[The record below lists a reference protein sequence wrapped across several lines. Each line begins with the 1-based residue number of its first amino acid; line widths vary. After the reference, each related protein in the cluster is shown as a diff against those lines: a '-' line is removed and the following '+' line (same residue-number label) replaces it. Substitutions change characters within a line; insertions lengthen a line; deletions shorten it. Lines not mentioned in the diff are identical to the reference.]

1 VEAMKTYVALLRGI
15 NVLGKKTLP
24 MKELVAVLEAL
35 GGRNVAT
42 YIQSGNAVFQHPG
55 GDTAKLAEELSEAIE
70 AKRGFRPHGLVLE
83 ARALEQA
90 VAKNPYPEAVS
101 DHKTLH
107 LFFLDVKPAKAKLA
121 AVAPLLAKSERFEV
135 RGTVLYLHTPDGF
148 GRSKF
153 AANVERK
160 LGIPMTARN
169 WRTVST
175 LLAMANER

>member
-1 VEAMKTYVALLRGI
+1 MKTYVALLRGI

-24 MKELVAVLEAL
+24 MKELAAIVEAV

-42 YIQSGNAVFQHPG
+42 YIQSGNAVFQHQD
-55 GDTAKLAEELSEAIE
+55 GDAAKLAGKIGAAV
-70 AKRGFRPHGLVLE
+70 AKRRGFRPHVLVLE
-83 ARALEQA
+83 AKALQRAA
-90 VAKNPYPEAVS
+90 TANPFPEAEG
-101 DHKTLH
+101 DHKSVH
-107 LFFLDVKPAKAKLA
+107 LFFLDARPANAKVA
-121 AVAPLLAKSERFEV
+121 ALAPLLAHSERFEV
-135 RGTVLYLHTPDGF
+135 RGTVLYFHAPDGF

-175 LLAMANER
+175 LLAMAKET